1 MRIDLEH
8 SDTAKP
14 DADAT
19 ERLYSGLTESQ
30 HRLYIPES
38 HKELFFFFFLLWND
52 LLGVTGIL
60 SQILA
65 VQHFANQVLP
75 AHSDVDNL
83 DHELRGHHVYLDR
96 LKTSAIDP
104 VLTLYMHHFELFF
117 E

>member
-14 DADAT
+14 HADAT
-19 ERLYSGLTESQ
+19 ECLYSGLTESQ
-30 HRLYIPES
+30 RRLYISES
-38 HKELFFFFFLLWND
+38 HKELFLLWND

-65 VQHFANQVLP
+65 VQHLAKQVLP

-104 VLTLYMHHFELFF
+104 VLTLHMHHFELFF

>member
-30 HRLYIPES
+30 RRLYIPES
-38 HKELFFFFFLLWND
+38 HKELFLLWND
-52 LLGVTGIL
+52 LLCVTGIL

-65 VQHFANQVLP
+65 VQHLAKQVFP
-75 AHSDVDNL
+75 GHSDVDHL
-83 DHELRGHHVYLDR
+83 DHELRGHHMYLDR

-104 VLTLYMHHFELFF
+104 VLTLHMHHFELFF